1 MLSCSLQ
8 CLLRGL
14 GSNPTAAI
22 EFSLYKTKG
31 AFLRRFKIGHLYIT
45 DNIAIPFKSII
56 FCKTVGGQTD
66 SNHGLFRQ
74 LPIAL
79 HLSYMALLAVIRFR
93 SWVSAATTKGPNQY
107 TIHAEGLLYDP
118 GRKHY

>member
-22 EFSLYKTKG
+22 EFSLYRTKG
-31 AFLRRFKIGHLYIT
+31 AFLHRFT

-66 SNHGLFRQ
+66 SNHGPFRQ

-79 HLSYMALLAVIRFR
+79 HLSYMALLAVTRFR